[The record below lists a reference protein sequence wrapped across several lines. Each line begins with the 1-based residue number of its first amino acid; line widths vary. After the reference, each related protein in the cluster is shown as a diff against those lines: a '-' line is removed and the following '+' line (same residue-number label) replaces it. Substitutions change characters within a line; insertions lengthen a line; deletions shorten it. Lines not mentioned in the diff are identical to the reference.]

1 VSPASTPI
9 ARLVLVV
16 GAVLIALGE
25 VPRVVEP
32 DRLAWV
38 VPLDALFHSSAV
50 GGTLV
55 LTGLGHVTTTAL
67 LRAREVGRAATVF
80 TLLRVLALLWVLQ
93 LVVLV
98 VVAVARA
105 VDTLAPP
112 DNLTGE
118 VWSTVL
124 TFRWNL
130 WLTDHMLE
138 VPAELL
144 GLALL
149 SIAAQL
155 VALSALAVLAL
166 PRRGNSGAVAIGAGL
181 AAVVVAG
188 LRVQAVDV
196 QDPYV
201 LLLDTFARSDG
212 FFIGVLAAC
221 VAGLGRRAG
230 PSVSGAALVVLVGAV
245 LASGFVSTDQQL
257 VLQLPVVALLAGLA
271 LLDPGDQPGDSLIGL
286 LARTGQVDALA
297 VVWAPLVACVTPA
310 AVVVGRRTEMNWV
323 LRVTVLVIVV
333 AIIARVA
340 LALAERVR
348 LPDGPLPTLSGLV
361 AGWRRVVAE
370 ADAEVRGDRGA
381 RSRTGPGDDDGPSAP
396 TRTDGE
402 R

>member
-1 VSPASTPI
+1 VTLASTPI

-32 DRLAWV
+32 DRLAWI

-55 LTGLGHVTTTAL
+55 LTGVGHVTTRAL

-93 LVVLV
+93 LAVLV
-98 VVAVARA
+98 MVAVARA

-112 DNLTGE
+112 DNLSGE

-130 WLTDHMLE
+130 WLTSHMLE
-138 VPAELL
+138 VPGELI

-155 VALSALAVLAL
+155 VTLLALVVVAL
-166 PRRGNSGAVAIGAGL
+166 PRRWNGFAVAIAAGL
-181 AAVVVAG
+181 ATVVVAG
-188 LRVQAVDV
+188 LRVMAVDR

-230 PSVSGAALVVLVGAV
+230 PAVSGAALVVLVGAI
-245 LASGFVSTDQQL
+245 LASDFVSTDQHL
-257 VLQLPVVALLAGLA
+257 VIQLPMVAMLAGLA
-271 LLDPGDQPGDSLIGL
+271 LLDPGDQPSDSLMGL
-286 LARTGQVDALA
+286 VARSTQVDALA

-310 AVVVGRRTEMNWV
+310 AVVVGRRTEMHWV
-323 LRVTVLVIVV
+323 LRVTVLLIVV

-348 LPDGPLPTLSGLV
+348 LPDGPPPTLSGML
-361 AGWRRVVAE
+361 AGWRRVLAE
-370 ADAEVRGDRGA
+370 ADAEVRGYHGA
-381 RSRTGPGDDDGPSAP
+381 RSRSGPGDDAGGNGAV
-396 TRTDGE
+396 
-402 R
+402 

>member
-1 VSPASTPI
+1 VTLASTPI

-32 DRLAWV
+32 DRLAWI

-55 LTGLGHVTTTAL
+55 LTGVGHVTTRAL

-93 LVVLV
+93 LAVLV
-98 VVAVARA
+98 MVAVARA

-112 DNLTGE
+112 DNLSGE

-130 WLTDHMLE
+130 WLTSHMLE
-138 VPAELL
+138 VPGELI

-155 VALSALAVLAL
+155 VTLLALVVVAL
-166 PRRGNSGAVAIGAGL
+166 PRRWNGVAVAIGAAL
-181 AAVVVAG
+181 STAVIAG
-188 LRVQAVDV
+188 LRVRVLDL

-201 LLLDTFARSDG
+201 LLLDTFARSDA
-212 FFIGVLAAC
+212 FLVGVLAAC
-221 VAGLGRRAG
+221 LVGLGRKVG
-230 PSVSGAALVVLVGAV
+230 PAVSSGALVVLVGAV
-245 LASGFVSTDQQL
+245 LASKFVSTDQQL
-257 VLQLPVVALLAGLA
+257 VVQLPVVALLAGLA
-271 LLDPGDQPGDSLIGL
+271 LLDPGDPPGDSLTGL
-286 LARTGQVDALA
+286 VARSSQVDALA

-310 AVVVGRRTEMNWV
+310 AVVIGRRTEMHWV

-333 AIIARVA
+333 AIITRVA

-348 LPDGPLPTLSGLV
+348 LPDGPLPTLSGLL
-361 AGWRRVVAE
+361 AGWRRVLAE

-381 RSRTGPGDDDGPSAP
+381 RPPAGPGDDPGGNGAV
-396 TRTDGE
+396 
-402 R
+402 

>member
-1 VSPASTPI
+1 VTLASTPI

-32 DRLAWV
+32 DRLAWI

-55 LTGLGHVTTTAL
+55 LTGVGHVTTRAL

-93 LVVLV
+93 LAVLV
-98 VVAVARA
+98 MVAVARA

-112 DNLTGE
+112 DNLSGE

-130 WLTDHMLE
+130 WLTSHMLE
-138 VPAELL
+138 VPGELI
-144 GLALL
+144 G
-149 SIAAQL
+149 
-155 VALSALAVLAL
+155 LAL
-166 PRRGNSGAVAIGAGL
+166 PRRWNGVAVAIAAGL
-181 AAVVVAG
+181 ATVVVAG
-188 LRVQAVDV
+188 LRVMAVDR

-230 PSVSGAALVVLVGAV
+230 SAVSGAALVVLVGAI
-245 LASGFVSTDQQL
+245 LASDFVSTDQHL
-257 VLQLPVVALLAGLA
+257 VIQLPMVAMLAGLA
-271 LLDPGDQPGDSLIGL
+271 LLDPGDQPSDSLMGL
-286 LARTGQVDALA
+286 VARSTHVDALA

-310 AVVVGRRTEMNWV
+310 AVVVGRRTEMHWV
-323 LRVTVLVIVV
+323 LRVTVLLIVV

-348 LPDGPLPTLSGLV
+348 LPDGPPPTLSGML
-361 AGWRRVVAE
+361 AGWRRVLAE
-370 ADAEVRGDRGA
+370 ADAEVRGYHGA
-381 RSRTGPGDDDGPSAP
+381 RSRSGPGDDAGGNGAV
-396 TRTDGE
+396 
-402 R
+402 